1 MGIRAQ
7 VPASAADVARQQD
20 IQKLAITARA
30 LSLDGDFRTGF

>member
-30 LSLDGDFRTGF
+30 SSPDGEFRPGF